1 MDIDALVAA
10 AKEIDRNSGFPVMAS
25 EMRKFWR
32 SLKRHPGV
40 LSAAAMT
47 LFGFAVGGWGGAVI
61 AGLYWVPVL
70 LTAWEMRDR
79 VFGDVAQEQQG
90 GGER

>member
-1 MDIDALVAA
+1 MPYALHYTASKA
-10 AKEIDRNSGFPVMAS
+10 LMAS

-79 VFGDVAQEQQG
+79 AEGSDDGLQNH
-90 GGER
+90 